1 MLFARGNTMTL
12 TQRQAGW
19 VATALMCGVAALA
32 VSTYLPFQSLGFAAT
47 PYLIETW
54 SEPLTQL
61 LLLAAAALAALR
73 SPDHAQRRFWVW
85 TAATLALFLT
95 GNVFETIDWIEGR
108 SEILSWND
116 GYFYAAYA
124 LMIGYQW
131 RVLASES
138 RSLGVTRMLVDYVT
152 TILVGALV
160 IWFLLKGDVSHHL
173 HVFTL
178 TERFGLI
185 SFAALDVLVA
195 FTFFTMVFKTADDSP
210 VDHRVYALACIG
222 WALYLAADLVWNAN
236 TLHGDPGY
244 SASVALLTNAGR
256 FLQCAAVWWFIRS
269 PERVP
274 LSGDAR
280 ESLSAASSF
289 ATYVL
294 VYVTVLAFGHNGAV
308 KTSDYPLLVFLGLAI
323 LGIMFRQFYASRE
336 IRRERQRTEALLAYQ
351 QGIFSQTPVGMVLA
365 DESGA
370 ILQVN
375 PAFETLVGYS
385 LRELQEQGSGLF
397 LVDASPKEVFGGTL
411 PELFYDGD
419 VRLHAD
425 FRRRNGSAFK
435 AEITGRMLPEF
446 ALTGATR
453 AHIWIVEDITLR
465 ESIAEQQSALQ
476 SILEN
481 SPLGVVFAVDGI
493 VRYANSAYQTMF
505 GIPVG
510 GEAGR
515 VFPTTELRDNLSRM
529 LMRAGHIRDI
539 ETRLRAA
546 DGEERDYLTTAMLF
560 SLHGEKGVM
569 VWLLDITARRQAER
583 ESVLAKEAAEEAT
596 RAKSDFL
603 ANMSHEI
610 RTPMNAIIGMSNLA
624 LRTDLDKKQRAY
636 IEKVNRAAENLL
648 GVINDILDFSKI
660 EAGKLT
666 MESVDFRLEDVM
678 ENLANLVGIKAEEQ
692 GVELL
697 FDLRADVPMAL
708 NGDPLRLGQVLVNLG
723 NNAVKFTEKGEIVVG
738 VETVTLDETSAVLHF
753 CVRDTG
759 IGMTPEQCGKLFQSF
774 SQADTSTTRRYG
786 GSGLGL
792 VICKRMV
799 EMMNGRI
806 WVESEQ
812 GKGSTFHFEATFGRQ
827 SESSARSVRRAGEL
841 AGVRVLVVD
850 DNQTAR
856 EILSEMCASF
866 GIVVESAVDG
876 EQAVARVVEQE
887 RVFNP
892 FDLVLMDWRMPRL
905 DGVEAARR
913 MRAEL
918 GDAAPPV
925 VMVTAF
931 GREEAIESAQERG
944 IALRTVLTKPVTA
957 STLLEA
963 IAVGLG
969 REALPRTRAREKSE
983 ENAGTMAQ
991 LRGAR
996 VLLVEDNEMNQEL
1009 ATELLAN
1016 AGLEVVLA
1024 NNGQEALDRLAID
1037 DDFDGVLMDC
1047 QMPVMDGYTATRAI
1061 RANPKWKDLP
1071 VIAMT
1076 ANAMA
1081 GDREKVLAAGMFDHI
1096 PKPLNVAEMFA
1107 TMARW
1112 IRSPGR
1118 EPGLRVAVETDAAPL
1133 PPLPVLPG
1141 IDTAAGLERTMGD
1154 EGLYRRLLLKFRD
1167 SSGDFSSTFAR
1178 ALHDADPEAATRLA
1192 HTLKGTAGNIGAA
1205 AVQSAA
1211 GELERGCLRGAAPEE
1226 LSALTQQLDLVLAP
1240 VLAGLRE
1247 LAAAP
1252 AAAVAVS
1259 EPGQIDAGVSRLRA
1273 LVEGNDPDAVQL
1285 AADIAALGRGS
1296 PAGEMLEE
1304 LARALEAFDFEAA
1317 TGLLDRLGAVAS

>member
-1 MLFARGNTMTL
+1 MTL
-12 TQRQAGW
+12 TQRQA
-19 VATALMCGVAALA
+19 VRIASALLCGVAALA
-32 VSTYLPFQSLGFAAT
+32 VSIYLPFQSLGFAST
-47 PYLIETW
+47 PYLVETW
-54 SEPLTQL
+54 SEPLTHL
-61 LLLAAAALAALR
+61 LLVTAAVIAALR
-73 SPDHAQRRFWVW
+73 SLDRAQRRFWVW
-85 TAATLALFLT
+85 TSATLFLLLL
-95 GNVFETIDWIEGR
+95 GNVFETIAWIEGR
-108 SEILSWND
+108 SAILSWDD
-116 GYFYAAYA
+116 GYFYGAYA

-131 RVLASES
+131 RVLASEA
-138 RSLGVTRMLVDYVT
+138 RSLGFTRMFVDYAT
-152 TILVGALV
+152 TVLAGALV
-160 IWFLLKGDVSHHL
+160 IWFVLKGDVSHHL
-173 HVFTL
+173 HVFTPS
-178 TERFGLI
+178 ERFGLI
-185 SFAALDVLVA
+185 SFATLDVVVA
-195 FTFFTMVFKTADDSP
+195 FTFFTMLFKTADDAP

-222 WALYLAADLVWNAN
+222 WALYLAADLLWNAN
-236 TLHGDPGY
+236 TLRGDPGY
-244 SASVALLTNAGR
+244 STSVAMLTNAGR
-256 FLQCAAVWWFIRS
+256 FLQCAAVWWFIKH
-269 PERVP
+269 PAAVP
-274 LSGDAR
+274 LSTGAR
-280 ESLSAASSF
+280 ESLSASSSF
-289 ATYVL
+289 ATYVV
-294 VYVTVLAFGHNGAV
+294 VYVTLLVFGRNGAID
-308 KTSDYPLLVFLGLAI
+308 TSDYPLLVFLGLAI

-336 IRRERQRTEALLAYQ
+336 IRRERERIEALLAYQ
-351 QGIFSQTPVGMVLA
+351 QGIFSRTPVGMVLA

-370 ILQVN
+370 ILQAN
-375 PAFETLVGYS
+375 PAFENLVGYS
-385 LRELQEQGSGLF
+385 LQELRERGGGLF
-397 LVDASPKEVFGGTL
+397 LVDASAKEVFGGTL
-411 PELFYDGD
+411 PELFDEGD
-419 VRLHAD
+419 ARLSTD
-425 FRRRNGSAFK
+425 FRRSNGSVFK
-435 AEITGRMLPEF
+435 AEITGRALPEF
-446 ALTGATR
+446 ALAGTTR

-465 ESIAEQQSALQ
+465 ESIAEQQSALH

-481 SPLGVVFAVDGI
+481 SPLGVVFAVDGV
-493 VRYANSAYQTMF
+493 VRYANSAYQTIF

-510 GEAGR
+510 GDAGR
-515 VFPTTELRDNLSRM
+515 VFPSAESRDGLSRL
-529 LMRAGHIRDI
+529 LMRDGHIRDI
-539 ETRLRAA
+539 ETRLLAA

-666 MESVDFRLEDVM
+666 MESVAFRLEDVM
-678 ENLANLVGIKAEEQ
+678 ENLANLVGMKAEEQ

-697 FDLRADVPMAL
+697 FDVRPDVPMAL
-708 NGDPLRLGQVLVNLG
+708 NGDPLRLGQILVNLG
-723 NNAVKFTEKGEIVVG
+723 NNAVKFTENGEIVVG
-738 VETVTLDETSAVLHF
+738 VETVAIEETTAVLHF
-753 CVRDTG
+753 RVKDTG

-774 SQADTSTTRRYG
+774 SQADTSTTRKYG

-799 EMMNGRI
+799 EMMDGRI
-806 WVESEQ
+806 WVESEV
-812 GKGSTFHFEATFGRQ
+812 GKGSTFHFEATFDLQ
-827 SESSARSVRRAGEL
+827 SETSARSIRRAGEL

-856 EILSEMCASF
+856 EILIEMCGSF
-866 GIVVESAVDG
+866 GLVVESAADG
-876 EQAVARVVEQE
+876 EQAVARVLEE
-887 RVFNP
+887 DRALTP

-931 GREEAIESAQERG
+931 GREEAMESAQERG

-957 STLLEA
+957 STLLES

-1009 ATELLAN
+1009 AMELLAN
-1016 AGLEVVLA
+1016 AGLDVVLA
-1024 NNGQEALDRLAID
+1024 NNGQEALDRLAVD
-1037 DDFDGVLMDC
+1037 EDFDGVLMDC

-1061 RANPKWKDLP
+1061 RANPRWKDLP

-1081 GDREKVLAAGMFDHI
+1081 GDREKALAAGMSDHI

-1112 IRSPGR
+1112 ILSSGR
-1118 EPGLRVAVETDAAPL
+1118 ELRPREVTETDAAALPSLPL
-1133 PPLPVLPG
+1133 LPG
-1141 IDTAAGLERTMGD
+1141 IETGAGLERTMGD
-1154 EGLYRRLLLKFRD
+1154 QRLYRRLLLKFRD
-1167 SSGDFSSTFAR
+1167 AYQDFGSRFQQ
-1178 ALHDADPEAATRLA
+1178 ALADPDREAAVRMA
-1192 HTLKGTAGNIGAA
+1192 HTLKGTAGNIA
-1205 AVQSAA
+1205 AVGVQAAA
-1211 GELERGCLRGAAPEE
+1211 GELEQGCLRGAAPEE
-1226 LSALTQQLDLVLAP
+1226 LAALVVKLEAELSP

-1247 LAAAP
+1247 LDPEP
-1252 AAAVAVS
+1252 AAVVVEA
-1259 EPGQIDAGVSRLRA
+1259 EPGWFDAGIEKLTG
-1273 LVEGNDPDAVQL
+1273 LVRDNDPDAVPL
-1285 AADIAALGRGS
+1285 AAELASLGRGG
-1296 PAGEMLEE
+1296 AAAERLEE

-1317 TGLLDRLGAVAS
+1317 TGLLERIGKNAD

>member
-1 MLFARGNTMTL
+1 MTL
-12 TQRQAGW
+12 TQRQAEW
-19 VATALMCGVAALA
+19 VASALMCALAALA
-32 VSTYLPFQSLGFAAT
+32 VSTHLPFQSLGFEST

-54 SEPLTQL
+54 SEPLTHL
-61 LLLAAAALAALR
+61 LLVVAAVLAALR
-73 SPDHAQRRFWVW
+73 SLDRAQRRFWVW
-85 TAATLALFLT
+85 TAATLSLFLA
-95 GNVFETIDWIEGR
+95 GNVFETLAWIEGT
-108 SEILSWND
+108 SAILSWDD
-116 GYFYAAYA
+116 GYFYGAYV

-131 RVLASES
+131 RVLASEA
-138 RSLGVTRMLVDYVT
+138 RSLGFTRMLVDYTT
-152 TILVGALV
+152 TILAGALV
-160 IWFLLKGDVSHHL
+160 IWFLLKGDVSDHL
-173 HVFTL
+173 HVFTPA
-178 TERFGLI
+178 ERVGLI
-185 SFAALDVLVA
+185 SFATLDVLVA
-195 FTFFTMVFKTADDSP
+195 FTFFTMLFKTTDDAP

-222 WALYLAADLVWNAN
+222 WALYLAADLLWHSN
-236 TLHGDPGY
+236 TLRGDPGY
-244 SASVALLTNAGR
+244 STSVAMLTNAGR

-269 PERVP
+269 PAAVP
-274 LSGDAR
+274 LSPAAR

-294 VYVTVLAFGHNGAV
+294 VYLTLLVFGRNGAV
-308 KTSDYPLLVFLGLAI
+308 QTSDYPLLMFLGLAI

-336 IRRERQRTEALLAYQ
+336 IRRERQRIEALLAYQ

-365 DESGA
+365 DESGRL
-370 ILQVN
+370 LQVN
-375 PAFETLVGYS
+375 PAFENLVGYS
-385 LRELQEQGSGLF
+385 IEDLREHGSGLF

-411 PELFYDGD
+411 PELFDEGD
-419 VRLHAD
+419 ARLHAN
-425 FRRRNGSAFK
+425 FCRKNGSVFK
-435 AEITGRMLPEF
+435 AEITGRMLPAF
-446 ALTGATR
+446 ALAGATR

-465 ESIAEQQSALQ
+465 ESIAEQQSALH

-493 VRYANSAYQTMF
+493 VRYANSAYQTAF

-515 VFPTTELRDNLSRM
+515 VFPTTALRDSLARLLARDGYIRNL
-529 LMRAGHIRDI
+529 
-539 ETRLRAA
+539 ETRLLAA
-546 DGEERDYLTTAMLF
+546 NGEERDYLTTAMLF

-569 VWLLDITARRQAER
+569 VWILDITARRQAER
-583 ESVLAKEAAEEAT
+583 ESILAKESAEEAT

-624 LRTDLDKKQRAY
+624 LRTDLDKKQRGY

-678 ENLANLVGIKAEEQ
+678 ENLANLVGTKAEDN

-697 FDLRADVPMAL
+697 FDMRTDVPMAL
-708 NGDPLRLGQVLVNLG
+708 IGDPLRLGQVLVNLG

-738 VETVTLDETSAVLHF
+738 VETVAVDETSVVLHF
-753 CVRDTG
+753 RVKDTG

-799 EMMNGRI
+799 ELMDGRI
-806 WVESEQ
+806 WVESEP
-812 GKGSTFHFEATFGRQ
+812 GKGSVFHFEATFGVQR
-827 SESSARSVRRAGEL
+827 ESSARTIRRAEEL

-856 EILSEMCASF
+856 EILTEMCASF
-866 GIVVESAVDG
+866 GIVVDSAVDG
-876 EQAVARVVEQE
+876 EEAVARVVEQE
-887 RVFNP
+887 RSSRP

-918 GDAAPPV
+918 GEAAPPI

-931 GREEAIESAQERG
+931 GREEAIESAQQRG

-957 STLLEA
+957 STLLES

-1009 ATELLAN
+1009 AMELLGN

-1024 NNGQEALDRLAID
+1024 NNGKEALDRLAID

-1061 RANPKWKDLP
+1061 RENPRWKDLP

-1112 IRSPGR
+1112 IRSSGR
-1118 EPGLRVAVETDAAPL
+1118 EVQPRVVVATSALPL
-1133 PPLPVLPG
+1133 PALPPLPG
-1141 IDTAAGLERTMGD
+1141 IDTGAGLKRAMWD
-1154 EGLYRRLLLKFRD
+1154 EHLYRRLLLKFRD
-1167 SSGDFSSTFAR
+1167 SCEDFGAAFQR
-1178 ALHDADPEAATRLA
+1178 ALGGEDPQGALRAA
-1192 HTLKGTAGNIGAA
+1192 HTLKGTAGNIGATGVQA
-1205 AVQSAA
+1205 AAD
-1211 GELERGCLRGAAPEE
+1211 ELERACLHGAGANEIAGLVE
-1226 LSALTQQLDLVLAP
+1226 NTQRALVT
-1240 VLAGLRE
+1240 VLAGLQE
-1247 LAAAP
+1247 LEAAP
-1252 AAAVAVS
+1252 AGPVVAA
-1259 EPGQIDAGVSRLRA
+1259 EPGQIDAGIARLA
-1273 LVEGNDPDAVQL
+1273 LLLRDNDPDAVQF
-1285 AADIAALGRGS
+1285 AAELAALGSGS
-1296 PAGEMLEE
+1296 AAGEMLAE
-1304 LARALEAFDFEAA
+1304 LARVVEGFDFEAA
-1317 TGLLDRLGAVAS
+1317 LGLLERPGVSVT